1 MLSRLKLQLR
11 RRKQMVKFIIGIV
24 VGVCIV
30 QFNILPMISDAFVS
44 TGARDM
50 VVFTLKEI
58 K

>member
-1 MLSRLKLQLR
+1 MI
-11 RRKQMVKFIIGIV
+11 KFIIGIV

>member
-1 MLSRLKLQLR
+1 
-11 RRKQMVKFIIGIV
+11 MVKFIIGIV

-50 VVFTLKEI
+50 VVFTFKEI

>member
-1 MLSRLKLQLR
+1 
-11 RRKQMVKFIIGIV
+11 MVKFIIGIV

-50 VVFTLKEI
+50 VVFKLKEI
-58 K
+58 KKLTPNNKQPYRWLH